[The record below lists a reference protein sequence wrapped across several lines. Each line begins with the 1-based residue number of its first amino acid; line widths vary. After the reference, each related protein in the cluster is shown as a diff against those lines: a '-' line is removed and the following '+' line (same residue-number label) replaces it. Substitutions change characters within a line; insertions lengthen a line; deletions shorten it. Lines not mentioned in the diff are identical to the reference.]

1 MDLRHLPDPVRERLA
16 GTVDLDRRHLG
27 FDADIR
33 GNVVELRTSNRIE
46 MREAED
52 GSPLLVGYASV
63 YDFPYPI
70 AGGPPNGWTEIIAR
84 GAAKRS
90 IDHKDDVQLFF
101 NHDGLPLART
111 GAKTLTLRSDEMGL
125 YSEAKLD
132 PSSPYSMEIISRLRR
147 GELHEM
153 SFAFEVKRQRWEDE
167 EGAEVNPAVAPIR
180 RIQEVKLYDV
190 SVVSF
195 PANPAT
201 AVQMNTGRPAE
212 VLDTMSLAEAEAMLA
227 ELRGVA

>member
-1 MDLRHLPDPVRERLA
+1 LDLRHLPEARLE
-16 GTVDLDRRHLG
+16 GIIDLDRRNAG

-33 GNVVELRTSNRIE
+33 GNTVEVRTSNRIE

-70 AGGPPNGWTEIIAR
+70 AGGPPHGWTEVIAR
-84 GAAKRS
+84 HAAKRS
-90 IDHKDDVQLFF
+90 IDHRDDVQLFF

-111 GAKTLTLRSDEMGL
+111 SAGSLVLKSDEMGL
-125 YSEAKLD
+125 RTEAKMD
-132 PSSPYSMEIISRLRR
+132 RSSPYSMEIISRLQR

-153 SFAFEVKRQRWEDE
+153 SFAFEVKRQRWENEDGT
-167 EGAEVNPAVAPIR
+167 EGEANTAPVR

-201 AVQMNTGRPAE
+201 AVQMNSARRPADALS
-212 VLDTMSLAEAEAMLA
+212 VAEADEMLA
-227 ELRGVA
+227 AFRRA

>member
-1 MDLRHLPDPVRERLA
+1 MDLRHLPEARLE
-16 GTVDLDRRHLG
+16 GIIDLDRRNAG

-33 GNVVELRTSNRIE
+33 GNTVELRTSNRIE

-70 AGGPPNGWTEIIAR
+70 AGGPPRGWTEVIAR

-90 IDHKDDVQLFF
+90 IDHRDDVQLFF

-111 GAKTLTLRSDEMGL
+111 SAGSLTLTSDEMGL
-125 YSEAKLD
+125 RTEARMD
-132 PSSPYSMEIISRLRR
+132 RSSPYSMEIISRLQR

-153 SFAFEVKRQRWEDE
+153 SFAFEVKRQRWENLDGT
-167 EGAEVNPAVAPIR
+167 EGSEKDAPIR

-201 AVQMNTGRPAE
+201 AVQMNSARRPADALS
-212 VLDTMSLAEAEAMLA
+212 VAEAQEMLA
-227 ELRGVA
+227 ALRRTA